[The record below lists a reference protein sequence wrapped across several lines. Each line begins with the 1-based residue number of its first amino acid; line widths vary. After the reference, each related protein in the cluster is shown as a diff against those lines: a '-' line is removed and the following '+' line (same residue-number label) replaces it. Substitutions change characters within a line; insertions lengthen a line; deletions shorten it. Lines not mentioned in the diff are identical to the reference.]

1 MTPLFNSLH
10 NWPILS
16 SLGIGKCDNAGLN
29 YSECLF
35 VCFANVF
42 MLVVKKN
49 QNKSGFEFANGK
61 LLAEGKD
68 VSKGSTLVSLQEKRE
83 RMTT

>member
-1 MTPLFNSLH
+1 
-10 NWPILS
+10 
-16 SLGIGKCDNAGLN
+16 
-29 YSECLF
+29 
-35 VCFANVF
+35 